1 MKEGPMGWL
10 WWLGLALV
18 LGVIELLTVDL
29 TFLMLAGGAAAG
41 GLAGALGAPFWLQ
54 IVIGVVVAV
63 LLLVLVR
70 PMAVDKLKRSTPEAV
85 TNVRAHVGRP
95 ATVVADVTER
105 AGRVKLAGEVWSAR
119 TESPG
124 VVLATGTTVVV
135 TRIEGATAVV
145 APQTQETPQQPY
157 GQPGPGY

>member
-1 MKEGPMGWL
+1 MGWL
-10 WWLGLALV
+10 WWFGLALV

-29 TFLMLAGGAAAG
+29 MFLMLAGGAAAG

-54 IVIGVVVAV
+54 IVIAVVVAV

-70 PMAVDKLKRSTPEAV
+70 PMAVDKLRKSTPEAV
-85 TNVRAHVGRP
+85 TNVRAHVGRT
-95 ATVVADVTER
+95 ATVISDVTER
-105 AGRVKLAGEVWSAR
+105 SGRVKLEGEVWSAR

-124 VVLATGTTVVV
+124 QMLAAGTTVLV
-135 TRIEGATAVV
+135 TKIDGATAVV
-145 APQTQETPQQPY
+145 APQIQDMPHQPY

>member
-1 MKEGPMGWL
+1 MGWL

-41 GLAGALGAPFWLQ
+41 GLAGALGAPFWVQ
-54 IVIGVVVAV
+54 IVVAVVVAV

-70 PMAVDKLKRSTPEAV
+70 PMAVEKFRTSTPETT
-85 TNVRAHVGRP
+85 TNIAAHVGRS
-95 ATVVADVTER
+95 ATVLADVTDR
-105 AGRVKLAGEVWSAR
+105 SGRVKLAGEVWSAR
-119 TESPG
+119 TDAPG
-124 VVLATGTTVVV
+124 QVLPVGATVQV
-135 TRIEGATAVV
+135 TKIDGATAVV
-145 APQTQETPQQPY
+145 APQVQQTPHQPY

>member
-1 MKEGPMGWL
+1 MGWL

-41 GLAGALGAPFWLQ
+41 GLAGALGAPFWVQ
-54 IVIGVVVAV
+54 IMVAVIVAV

-70 PMAVDKLKRSTPEAV
+70 PMAVGKLKASTPEAV
-85 TNVRAHVGRP
+85 TNVRAHVGRS
-95 ATVVADVTER
+95 ATVISDVTER
-105 AGRVKLAGEVWSAR
+105 SGRVKLAGEVWSAR
-119 TESPG
+119 TETPG
-124 VVLATGTTVVV
+124 VVLQTGTSVLV

-145 APQTQETPQQPY
+145 APQQQELPQQPY
-157 GQPGPGY
+157 GQPGTGY

>member
-1 MKEGPMGWL
+1 MGWL

-41 GLAGALGAPFWLQ
+41 ALAGALGAPFWVQL
-54 IVIGVVVAV
+54 VIAVVVAV

-70 PMAVDKLKRSTPEAV
+70 PMAVGKLRASTPDAV
-85 TNVRAHVGRP
+85 TNVRAHVGRT
-95 ATVVADVTER
+95 ATVLSDVTER
-105 AGRVKLAGEVWSAR
+105 SGRVKLAGEVWSAR
-119 TESPG
+119 TDAPG
-124 VVLATGTTVVV
+124 LVLQTGTTVVV
-135 TRIEGATAVV
+135 TNIEGATAVV
-145 APQTQETPQQPY
+145 APQEQNLPQQPY